1 MTKAILL
8 GGYGGPDVLRLG
20 ETEVGEPGPGQIRL
34 TVRYAGV
41 GPTDLAIRAGHL
53 DAVFPAP
60 PGTVLGFEAAGVVD
74 RVGPGVDDVAAGD
87 EVAVLLP
94 RLGGY
99 AGSVLAD
106 FWVRKPAAVA
116 WTDAAALPA
125 SGEAA
130 VRVLDQLAVTA
141 GQTVLVL
148 GGAGSVGRIAIRL
161 AVTLGATVVAAV
173 RPADFADVRR
183 LGAEPIDYAEPLA
196 KAGRVDAV
204 FDASGRTDL
213 PAAIELAGSAD
224 RVITLS
230 DPRGPGLGVKLSNIV
245 PDLVGAALTR
255 VMTLL
260 AAGELELQPQTVF
273 PLADAAAVHAR
284 LESGALRGKALL
296 EI

>member
-8 GGYGGPDVLRLG
+8 GGYGGPDVLRPG
-20 ETEVGEPGPGQIRL
+20 ETVVGEPGPGQIRL

-74 RVGPGVDDVAAGD
+74 RVGPGAGDVAVGD

-94 RLGGY
+94 HLGGY
-99 AGSVLAD
+99 AGSVVAGI
-106 FWVRKPAAVA
+106 WVPKPASVS
-116 WTDAAALPA
+116 WPDAAALPA

-130 VRVLDQLAVTA
+130 VRVLDQLAVAA
-141 GQTVLVL
+141 GETLLLL
-148 GGAGSVGRIAIRL
+148 GGAGSVGRIAIQL
-161 AVTLGATVVAAV
+161 AVRAGATVVAAV
-173 RPADFADVRR
+173 RPADFAEVRR
-183 LGAEPIDYAEPLA
+183 LGAEPIDYASPLSA
-196 KAGRVDAV
+196 AGRVDAV
-204 FDASGRTDL
+204 FDASGRSDL
-213 PAAIELAGSAD
+213 PAAIELTGNPGQ
-224 RVITLS
+224 VITLS
-230 DPRGPGLGVKLSNIV
+230 DPRGPRLGVQLSSIL
-245 PDLVGAALTR
+245 PAGAGDALTR

-260 AAGELELQPQTVF
+260 AAGELELQPQTVA

>member
-20 ETEVGEPGPGQIRL
+20 GTEVGVPGPGQIRL
-34 TVRYAGV
+34 AVRYAGV

-74 RVGPGVDDVAAGD
+74 QIGAGVADVAAGD
-87 EVAVLLP
+87 EVAVFLP

-99 AGSVLAD
+99 AEAVVAG
-106 FWVRKPAAVA
+106 FWVRKPADVA

-141 GQTVLVL
+141 GETVLVL
-148 GGAGSVGRIAIRL
+148 GGAGSVGRIAVQL
-161 AVTLGATVVAAV
+161 AVRTGATVVAAV
-173 RPADFADVRR
+173 RPADFAVVRA
-183 LGAEPIDYAEPLA
+183 LGATPVDYRDPRA
-196 KAGRVDAV
+196 AGPVDAV
-204 FDASGRTDL
+204 FDASGRSDL
-213 PAAIELAGSAD
+213 AIAIELAGGPH

-230 DPRGPGLGVKLSNIV
+230 DPRGPALGVRLSDVV
-245 PDLVGAALTR
+245 PAGVGGALTR
-255 VMTLL
+255 VMDLL
-260 AAGELELQPQTVF
+260 AAGQLELQPQTVA
-273 PLADAAAVHAR
+273 PLADAASVHAR
-284 LESGALRGKALL
+284 LESGELRGKVLL
-296 EI
+296 EV